1 MFGSRPPHPNQER
14 PPHPG
19 QGQQGQQGQGQQRP
33 PHPQAAPQGERN
45 APPLLTDR
53 DSHLLV
59 ELLGDEQQAQAL
71 FGTLQTAP
79 PELAA
84 LGFLM
89 LRIYEKTRTN

>member
-14 PPHPG
+14 PPHPN
-19 QGQQGQQGQGQQRP
+19 QQGQQRP
-33 PHPQAAPQGERN
+33 PHPPETLQGGERN

-59 ELLGDEQQAQAL
+59 ELLGNEEQAQAL
-71 FGTLQTAP
+71 FGTLQNAP

>member
-1 MFGSRPPHPNQER
+1 MFGARPPHPNNQER

-19 QGQQGQQGQGQQRP
+19 QGQQQRP

-45 APPLLTDR
+45 APPLLTER

-59 ELLGDEQQAQAL
+59 ELLDNEEQAQAL
-71 FGTLQTAP
+71 FGTLQNAP

-89 LRIYEKTRTN
+89 LRIYERTRSV

>member
-1 MFGSRPPHPNQER
+1 MFGARPPHPNQER

-19 QGQQGQQGQGQQRP
+19 QGQQRP
-33 PHPQAAPQGERN
+33 PHPQADPQGERN
-45 APPLLTDR
+45 APPLLTER

-59 ELLGDEQQAQAL
+59 ELLDNEEQAQAL
-71 FGTLQTAP
+71 FGTLQNAP

-89 LRIYEKTRTN
+89 LRIYERTRSV